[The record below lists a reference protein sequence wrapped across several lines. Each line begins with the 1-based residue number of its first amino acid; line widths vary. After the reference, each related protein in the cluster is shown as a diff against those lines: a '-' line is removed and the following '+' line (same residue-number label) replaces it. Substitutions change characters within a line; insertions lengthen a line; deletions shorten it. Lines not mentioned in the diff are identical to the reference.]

1 MNLVRA
7 FILFTHQHKLKH
19 IPQLIIGNLSAFKLQ
34 SNLTSVAMTLQFSDI
49 VEIKITVIALDI
61 EITSMI
67 AALNFEN
74 KMLHIIKAS

>member
-1 MNLVRA
+1 M
-7 FILFTHQHKLKH
+7 
-19 IPQLIIGNLSAFKLQ
+19 

-67 AALNFEN
+67 AALIFEN